1 LGAWPLPPLETIV
14 EAPVLRLDGSVL
26 DVAGYDTASRLLYC
40 PAPGLA
46 LTPLP
51 AIPTSAQVAAAR
63 TLLLDELLGDFPFV
77 DDAIRANAVAF
88 MITPVVR
95 PMIAGPIPLAL
106 LDKPGAGT
114 GASLLADVVS
124 LIATGR
130 EGAMMSAPR
139 EDEEWRK
146 QITSLLLEGAAFV
159 LIDNVVGRL
168 RSSALSRVLT
178 CTTWKARLLGKY
190 VSIDVDQSA

>member
-1 LGAWPLPPLETIV
+1 
-14 EAPVLRLDGSVL
+14 
-26 DVAGYDTASRLLYC
+26 
-40 PAPGLA
+40 
-46 LTPLP
+46 
-51 AIPTSAQVAAAR
+51 
-63 TLLLDELLGDFPFV
+63 
-77 DDAIRANAVAF
+77 
-88 MITPVVR
+88 
-95 PMIAGPIPLAL
+95 MIAGPIPLAL

-168 RSSALSRVLT
+168 RSAALSRVLT
-178 CTTWKARLLGKY
+178 CTTWKDRLLGKN
-190 VSIDVDQSA
+190 VSIEVAQRAVWAATGNNIRIGGDLARRSYWIRMDAGMARPYLRDESKFRHPLPAWAIEHRGELLTARR